1 MIYLILSI
9 ASSSLL
15 FVLFKL
21 FSRYK
26 VNTLQAIVVNYVIAF
41 LCGLIFYGK
50 TVNATQI
57 ISSNWFLGAAIL
69 GVLFITIFNVMAITS
84 QRNGLSVASVAGK
97 MSVVVPVIFG
107 IYIYDEGVGAQK
119 IIGILLAL
127 VAVYLTSIKSKT
139 AINSNKGLLFPVLLF
154 IGSGIIDTS
163 IKYMEHFYV
172 QKEDIALFS
181 ATIFIIAGILGFV
194 SLIYL
199 KIRNRFKFDY
209 KSLVGGAFLGVF
221 NYFSMYYLIRALQVE
236 GFESSTLFTL
246 NNVATVM
253 LTTLFGL
260 FLFKE
265 TLYTK
270 NWIGIALA
278 VISISLITLA

>member
-1 MIYLILSI
+1 MIYLVLSI

-15 FVLFKL
+15 FVLFKV
-21 FSRYK
+21 FDRYNI
-26 VNTLQAIVVNYVIAF
+26 NTLQAIVINYFVAF
-41 LCGLIFYGK
+41 FCGLLFYGK
-50 TVNATQI
+50 VVNTTQI
-57 ISSNWFLGAAIL
+57 LSSNWFVGAAIL
-69 GVLFITIFNVMAITS
+69 GFLFITVFNIMAITS

-97 MSVVVPVIFG
+97 MSVVVPIVFG
-107 IYIYDEGVGAQK
+107 IYVYKESVGAQK
-119 IIGILLAL
+119 IIGIFLAL
-127 VAVYLTSIKSKT
+127 IAVYLTSVKSKSP
-139 AINSNKGLLFPVLLF
+139 ANRNNGLLFPVLLF

-172 QKEDIALFS
+172 LKEDVALFS
-181 ATIFIIAGILGFV
+181 ATIFIIAGILGFI
-194 SLIYL
+194 SLVYL
-199 KIRNRFKFDY
+199 KIRNRFKFDS
-209 KSLVGGAFLGVF
+209 KSVIGGLCLGIF

-260 FLFKE
+260 AIFKE
-265 TLYTK
+265 IIYTK

-278 VISISLITLA
+278 IISITMITLS